1 MQTGRDIHRGIVR
14 RIRRVRRELDE
25 RERSI
30 DGLQSALG
38 ETGERR
44 CAAIRS
50 LAEFHL
56 PAMREDAVAATL
68 AGMESSV
75 RVIFDEKKDR
85 LREVEK
91 RIPEQRDEVAAA
103 EAALASVTEALNETG
118 EERARLARLVF
129 EELQAMPRWQRLFER
144 ARVLEARVAA
154 SEDRQ
159 EAAEREQAERVPAYE
174 DDALFSYLAR
184 RGYATAGAT
193 GNVLTR
199 RLDGWVAEVTQYEDA
214 RARYDFLNALPGHA
228 AAVLEEDRAAL
239 ATALPSLNRLEE
251 EVMDRNGLTPVLARG
266 EKLYAE
272 REAAR
277 KTVREAE
284 AALRELTDELA
295 ALHDERGSYYESAID
310 GLEAFLE
317 GRTLEELVAMA
328 RATRDPRDDAL
339 VAQLLEID
347 GRLTRL
353 RGELATR
360 RKERTRLAER
370 LAGLE
375 EIRDR
380 FEADDWDGG
389 RSRFDDGLDINALL
403 LGFVAGHHSS
413 RHVHRMLGHNQH
425 FLPVHGSS
433 VGGFGA
439 GGFGGGGFSTGGGF
453 GGGGFSTG
461 GGF

>member
-30 DGLQSALG
+30 DGLQVALR
-38 ETGERR
+38 EAGERG
-44 CAAIRS
+44 CAAIRA

-75 RVIFDEKKDR
+75 RAIFDEKKDR
-85 LREVEK
+85 LREVET
-91 RIPEQRDEVAAA
+91 RIPEQRDDVGAT

-118 EERARLARLVF
+118 EERARLARVVF
-129 EELQAMPRWQRLFER
+129 EELQAMSRWQRLFER
-144 ARVLEARVAA
+144 ARLLEARVAA
-154 SEDRQ
+154 SEQRQ
-159 EAAEREQAERVPAYE
+159 EAAEREQAEKAPAYRS
-174 DDALFSYLAR
+174 DALFSYLAR
-184 RGYATAGAT
+184 RGYGTPGAA

-199 RLDGWVAEVTQYEDA
+199 RLDGWVAEVTRYEEA
-214 RARYDFLNALPGHA
+214 RASYDFLNALPGHA

-239 ATALPSLNRLEE
+239 ATALAPLTRLEE

-266 EKLYAE
+266 EQLYAE

-277 KTVREAE
+277 HAVREAE

-328 RATRDPRDDAL
+328 RATRDPRDDVL

-347 GRLTRL
+347 GRLAEL
-353 RGELATR
+353 RTELAGR
-360 RKERTRLAER
+360 RRQRTRLAER

-380 FEADDWDGG
+380 FEADDWNGR
-389 RSRFDDGLDINALL
+389 RSRFDDGLDLNALL

-413 RHVHRMLGHNQH
+413 VYVHRMLGRNQH
-425 FLPVHGSS
+425 FLPVQSS
-433 VGGFGA
+433 GVGGFGA
-439 GGFGGGGFSTGGGF
+439 SGFGGGGFSTGGGF

>member
-1 MQTGRDIHRGIVR
+1 
-14 RIRRVRRELDE
+14 
-25 RERSI
+25 
-30 DGLQSALG
+30 
-38 ETGERR
+38 
-44 CAAIRS
+44 
-50 LAEFHL
+50 
-56 PAMREDAVAATL
+56 
-68 AGMESSV
+68 
-75 RVIFDEKKDR
+75 
-85 LREVEK
+85 
-91 RIPEQRDEVAAA
+91 
-103 EAALASVTEALNETG
+103 
-118 EERARLARLVF
+118 
-129 EELQAMPRWQRLFER
+129 
-144 ARVLEARVAA
+144 
-154 SEDRQ
+154 
-159 EAAEREQAERVPAYE
+159 
-174 DDALFSYLAR
+174 
-184 RGYATAGAT
+184 
-193 GNVLTR
+193 
-199 RLDGWVAEVTQYEDA
+199 
-214 RARYDFLNALPGHA
+214 
-228 AAVLEEDRAAL
+228 
-239 ATALPSLNRLEE
+239 
-251 EVMDRNGLTPVLARG
+251 
-266 EKLYAE
+266 
-272 REAAR
+272 
-277 KTVREAE
+277 
-284 AALRELTDELA
+284 
-295 ALHDERGSYYESAID
+295 
-310 GLEAFLE
+310 
-317 GRTLEELVAMA
+317 MA

-425 FLPVHGSS
+425 FLPDHGSS

>member
-75 RVIFDEKKDR
+75 RAIFDEKKDR

-91 RIPEQRDEVAAA
+91 RIPEQREEVAAA

-118 EERARLARLVF
+118 EERARLARVVF
-129 EELQAMPRWQRLFER
+129 EELQAMPRWQRLFEQ

-154 SEDRQ
+154 SEERH
-159 EAAEREQAERVPAYE
+159 EAAEREQAEKLPAYE
-174 DDALFSYLAR
+174 SDALFSYLAR
-184 RGYATAGAT
+184 RGYGTAAAT

-199 RLDGWVAEVTQYEDA
+199 RLDGWVAGVTRYEDA

-239 ATALPSLNRLEE
+239 ATALPPLNRLEE

-284 AALRELTDELA
+284 VALRELTDELA

-360 RKERTRLAER
+360 QKERTRLAER

>member
-75 RVIFDEKKDR
+75 RAIFDEKKER

-91 RIPEQRDEVAAA
+91 RIPEQREEVAAA
-103 EAALASVTEALNETG
+103 DAALASVTEALNETG

-144 ARVLEARVAA
+144 ARLLEARVAA

>member
-75 RVIFDEKKDR
+75 RAIFDEKKDR

-118 EERARLARLVF
+118 EERARLARVVF

-144 ARVLEARVAA
+144 ARLLEARVAA
-154 SEDRQ
+154 SEERH

-184 RGYATAGAT
+184 RGYATAGAS

-239 ATALPSLNRLEE
+239 ATALPPLNRLEE

>member
-30 DGLQSALG
+30 DGLQLALG
-38 ETGERR
+38 ETGEQR
-44 CAAIRS
+44 CGAIRS

-75 RVIFDEKKDR
+75 RAIFNEKKDR
-85 LREVEK
+85 LGEVER
-91 RIPEQRDEVAAA
+91 RIPEERDEVAAA

-118 EERARLARLVF
+118 RERARLARLVF
-129 EELQAMPRWQRLFER
+129 DELQAMPRWQRLFER
-144 ARVLEARVAA
+144 ARLLEARVAA
-154 SEDRQ
+154 SRKRH
-159 EAAEREQAERVPAYE
+159 EAAEREQTEKAPAYQG
-174 DDALFSYLAR
+174 DALFSYLAR
-184 RGYATAGAT
+184 RGYGTARAT
-193 GNVLTR
+193 GNAFTR

-228 AAVLEEDRAAL
+228 AAVLEEDSAAL
-239 ATALPSLNRLEE
+239 ATALPPLARLEE

-266 EKLYAE
+266 EQLYAE

-277 KTVREAE
+277 KRVRAAE
-284 AALRELTDELA
+284 ATLRELTDELA

-347 GRLTRL
+347 GRLTQL
-353 RGELATR
+353 RAELATR
-360 RKERTRLAER
+360 RKERSRLAER

-380 FEADDWDGG
+380 FEADDWNGR

-403 LGFVAGHHSS
+403 LGFVAGRHSS
-413 RHVHRMLGHNQH
+413 PHVHRMLGRNQH
-425 FLPVHGSS
+425 FLPVHSSGVGS
-433 VGGFGA
+433 FGA